1 MTIRTSEAIVLRTW
15 PFHEADVL
23 VSLFTRDY
31 GKVRGVAKSGA
42 KSHKRFG
49 GALEPM
55 TRVRSSYS
63 EKGRQEIVRLNSF
76 ETLWSPLAEPVDYG
90 RVAALSLFAEVLED
104 ALPEHDPQD
113 AMFRLAASTA
123 EQALAGR
130 CWLPVVYF
138 SLWMSRLM
146 GWLPSLETCIACG
159 RSLAGSAAYFHALT
173 EGLFCGE
180 HRRATYSELSPA
192 SVRDAHQILRQP
204 ITALSCEQWPRAR
217 AADLR
222 RFAVLTLERHL
233 ERKLVTAAALARI
246 PA

>member
-1 MTIRTSEAIVLRTW
+1 MTLHTSDAIVLRTW

-49 GALEPM
+49 GTLEPM

-76 ETLWSPLAEPVDYG
+76 EMLWSPLSEPVDYG
-90 RVAALSLFAEVLED
+90 RIAALSLFAEVLEN

-123 EQALAGR
+123 EQTLAGR
-130 CWLPVVYF
+130 CWLPVAYF
-138 SLWMSRLM
+138 SLWMARLM
-146 GWLPSLETCIACG
+146 GWLPSLESCIVCG
-159 RSLAGSAAYFHALT
+159 RSLAGSPAFFHAIAD
-173 EGLFCGE
+173 GLFCPE
-180 HRRATYSELSPA
+180 HRAPAYSALAPA
-192 SVRDAHQILRQP
+192 SIHDAYQILRQP
-204 ITALSCEQWPRAR
+204 ITALSMDHWPRAR

>member
-1 MTIRTSEAIVLRTW
+1 MTIRASEAIVLRTW

-23 VSLFTRDY
+23 VSLFTREF

-42 KSHKRFG
+42 KSRKRFG

-76 ETLWSPLAEPVDYG
+76 ETIWSPLSEPVDYG
-90 RVAALSLFAEVLED
+90 RVTALSFLAEVLED

-113 AMFRLAASTA
+113 AMFRLAATTA
-123 EQALAGR
+123 EQTLAGR
-130 CWLPVVYF
+130 CWLPVTYF
-138 SLWMSRLM
+138 SLWMARLM
-146 GWLPSLETCIACG
+146 GWLPSLESCIECG
-159 RSLAGSAAYFHALT
+159 RSLAGGSAYFHALS
-173 EGLFCGE
+173 EGLFCEE
-180 HRRATYSELSPA
+180 HRRPAYSALSLD
-192 SVRDAHQILRQP
+192 SVHDSQRILRQP
-204 ITALSCEQWPRAR
+204 ITALSAERWPRGR

-233 ERKLVTAAALARI
+233 EKKLVTAAALARV

>member
-1 MTIRTSEAIVLRTW
+1 MTMRTSEAIVLRTW

-42 KSHKRFG
+42 KSQKRFG
-49 GALEPM
+49 GTLEPM

-76 ETLWSPLAEPVDYG
+76 EMLWSPLSDPVDYG
-90 RVAALSLFAEVLED
+90 RVAALSFFAEILED

-123 EQALAGR
+123 EQTLAGR
-130 CWLPVVYF
+130 CWLPVAYF
-138 SLWMSRLM
+138 SLWMARLM
-146 GWLPSLETCIACG
+146 GWLPSLESCIMCG
-159 RSLAGSAAYFHALT
+159 RSLAGGPGYFHALA

-180 HRRATYSELSPA
+180 HRQATYSSLSPG
-192 SVRDAHQILRQP
+192 SVQDAYRILREP
-204 ITALSCEQWPRAR
+204 ITALASEQWQRTR

-233 ERKLVTAAALARI
+233 EKKLVTAAALARV